1 MASVTSALSGSATPI
16 WISGGIAPAMVAGFR
31 LRLNDPGGLAADG
44 LHAHHTKHEGVRN
57 LSDELA
63 VFGPLFS
70 SLNAVGGGF
79 VLPAGNLSVELLLLP
94 PGLFI
99 HKRLVVAGD
108 QALEGP
114 PRHDHDF
121 LGLTAAVAYVA
132 VLGIFAKFAVLL
144 IRPTL

>member
-1 MASVTSALSGSATPI
+1 
-16 WISGGIAPAMVAGFR
+16 
-31 LRLNDPGGLAADG
+31 
-44 LHAHHTKHEGVRN
+44 
-57 LSDELA
+57 
-63 VFGPLFS
+63 
-70 SLNAVGGGF
+70 
-79 VLPAGNLSVELLLLP
+79 VLPAGNLTVELLLLP

-144 IRPTL
+144 IKVIFPALEVGPIALHRVPDDLERILAAQAHARK